1 MAKASDH
8 LTRIE
13 TALTGSGAARSAVV
27 ASWSRSARLHG
38 LDPATGR
45 KPDRLTE
52 AELAE
57 ARVRSGR
64 MIRLANP
71 VLDELFRAVGG
82 LGCCVLLAD
91 NDGIP
96 MERRGAGADDK
107 VFESWGLW
115 TGAIWTEER
124 EGTNG
129 IGTCLAEGR
138 PVAIH
143 RDQHFMARN
152 IGLSCLASPIHEAS
166 GRIAG
171 VLDVSSARDD
181 LNDGFARLISH
192 SVADAA
198 RRIEVELF
206 RSAYPQ
212 DRMVLLPQWLN
223 GSGAVVAV
231 DRDDIV
237 VGLSHGARQ
246 ALGLGAGGPFSPKPL
261 ADLLGQH
268 VPDGF
273 VDAERAV
280 LVRALARADG
290 NVSAAARA
298 LGVSRA
304 TLHRKLGPQG
314 RAPESTG

>member
-1 MAKASDH
+1 MQAKPDH
-8 LTRIE
+8 LTKIE
-13 TALTGSGAARSAVV
+13 TALQGSGAARSPVV
-27 ASWSRSARLHG
+27 ASWSRSARLHK
-38 LDPATGR
+38 LDPATHR
-45 KPDRLTE
+45 KPDRLTG

-57 ARVRSGR
+57 ARVRAGR
-64 MIRLANP
+64 MIKLANP

-82 LGCCVLLAD
+82 IGCCVLLAD

-96 MERRGAGADDK
+96 VERRGASADDRT
-107 VFESWGLW
+107 FDSWGLW

-129 IGTCLAEGR
+129 IGTCIADGR

-152 IGLSCLASPIHEAS
+152 TGLSCMASPIHEAS

-181 LNDGFARLISH
+181 LTDGFARLISH

-206 RSAYPQ
+206 RAAHPQ

-231 DRDDIV
+231 NRDDIV
-237 VGLSHGARQ
+237 VGLSHGARL
-246 ALGLGAGGPFSPKPL
+246 ALDLPSNDPFSPKPL

-273 VDAERAV
+273 EEAERAV

-304 TLHRKLGPQG
+304 TLHRKLGPQ
-314 RAPESTG
+314 T

>member
-1 MAKASDH
+1 MARPITH
-8 LTRIE
+8 LTKIE
-13 TALTGSGAARSAVV
+13 TALSGSGAARSPVI
-27 ASWSRSARLHG
+27 ASWSRSARLHK
-38 LDPATGR
+38 LDPATPR

-57 ARVRSGR
+57 ARARAGR

-82 LGCCVLLAD
+82 VGCCVLLAD

-96 MERRGAGADDK
+96 VERRGAPADDRT
-107 VFESWGLW
+107 FEDWGLW
-115 TGAIWTEER
+115 TGTIWSEDH

-129 IGTCLAEGR
+129 IGTCITDGR

-143 RDQHFMARN
+143 RDQHFLARN
-152 IGLSCLASPIHEAS
+152 TGLSCMASPIHEAS

-181 LNDGFARLISH
+181 LTDGFARLIGH

-206 RSAYPQ
+206 RAAHPQ

-223 GSGAVVAV
+223 GSGAIVAV

-237 VGLSHGARQ
+237 VGLSHGARL
-246 ALGLGAGGPFSPKPL
+246 ALGLSSSGPFSPIPL
-261 ADLLGQH
+261 GDLLGQH

-273 VDAERAV
+273 EDAERAV

-304 TLHRKLGPQG
+304 TLHRKLGPQ
-314 RAPESTG
+314 A

>member
-1 MAKASDH
+1 MQGKPDH
-8 LTRIE
+8 LSKIT
-13 TALTGSGAARSAVV
+13 TALSGSGAARSPVI
-27 ASWSRSARLHG
+27 ASWSRSARLHK
-38 LDPATGR
+38 LDPATHN
-45 KPDRLTE
+45 KPDRLTG

-57 ARVRSGR
+57 ARARAGR
-64 MIRLANP
+64 MIKLANP

-82 LGCCVLLAD
+82 IGCCVLLAD

-96 MERRGAGADDK
+96 VERRGAMADDRT
-107 VFESWGLW
+107 FEDWGLW

-129 IGTCLAEGR
+129 IGTCIADGR

-143 RDQHFMARN
+143 RDQHFMTRN
-152 IGLSCLASPIHEAS
+152 TGLSCMASPIHEAS

-181 LNDGFARLISH
+181 LTDGFARLISH

-206 RSAYPQ
+206 RAAHPQ

-237 VGLSHGARQ
+237 VGLSHGARL
-246 ALGLGAGGPFSPKPL
+246 ALDLPHNGPFSPKPL
-261 ADLLGQH
+261 SDLLGQH

-273 VDAERAV
+273 EDAERAV

-290 NVSAAARA
+290 NISAAARA

-314 RAPESTG
+314 

>member
-1 MAKASDH
+1 MAGPTNH
-8 LTRIE
+8 LSKIE
-13 TALTGSGAARSAVV
+13 TALSGSGAARSPVI
-27 ASWSRSARLHG
+27 ASWNRSARLYK

-45 KPDRLTE
+45 KPQRLTD

-57 ARVRSGR
+57 ARARAGR
-64 MIRLANP
+64 MISLANP

-82 LGCCVLLAD
+82 IGCCVLLAD

-96 MERRGAGADDK
+96 VERRGAMADNRT
-107 VFESWGLW
+107 FEDWGLW
-115 TGAIWTEER
+115 TGTVWSETQQ
-124 EGTNG
+124 GTNG
-129 IGTCLAEGR
+129 IGTCITDGR

-152 IGLSCLASPIHEAS
+152 TGLSCMASPIHEAS

-181 LNDGFARLISH
+181 LTDGFARLISH

-206 RSAYPQ
+206 RAAHPQ
-212 DRMVLLPQWLN
+212 ARMVLLPQWLN

-237 VGLSHGARQ
+237 TGLSHGARL
-246 ALGLGAGGPFSPKPL
+246 ALGLAPNGPFSPKPL

-268 VPDGF
+268 APDGF
-273 VDAERAV
+273 EDAERAV

-314 RAPESTG
+314 